1 MPARAVPNTIVTFC
15 RKCEAQLR
23 APAALAGKRGK
34 CARCGAA
41 VRIPLKSEPAPAAVA
56 QPPAAEAKADEKPR
70 QKTVNM
76 PLVCLIAAIAGVLLG
91 LGIYI
96 LLPSSSIFLPPAPN
110 VTERDAALAS
120 PASTAAP
127 LNDNGNDPSVPSVI
141 NLAPKET
148 RPAQRPS
155 SRSTPSAPSPPP
167 PEAGPRPGFGP
178 GPGMRPGPGSGSD
191 PGMRPG
197 SRRGMRPGQESESE
211 PGMGPGQEPGMR
223 PRPRPDMRPGPESG
237 SGPGMGP
244 GRDRR
249 PGQES
254 GSGPGMGPGRDRRPG
269 PESGSGPGM
278 RPGRDRRPGPESG
291 SEPGPGSGRSR
302 DLDPE

>member
-1 MPARAVPNTIVTFC
+1 MPTRSAPNTIVTFC

-34 CARCGAA
+34 CAQCGAA
-41 VRIPLKSEPAPAAVA
+41 VRIPLKSEPAPAAA
-56 QPPAAEAKADEKPR
+56 RPPAAEAKADEKPR
-70 QKTVNM
+70 QKSVNM
-76 PLVCLIAAIAGVLLG
+76 PLVCLGAAIAGVLLG
-91 LGIYI
+91 LGIYV
-96 LLPSSSIFLPPAPN
+96 LLPSSSIFLPPAPD

-120 PASTAAP
+120 PVPTAASP
-127 LNDNGNDPSVPSVI
+127 NDSSNDPSVPSFI

-148 RPAQRPS
+148 RPAKHPS

-178 GPGMRPGPGSGSD
+178 GPGMRPGPGSGS
-191 PGMRPG
+191 
-197 SRRGMRPGQESESE
+197 
-211 PGMGPGQEPGMR
+211 EPGMR
-223 PRPRPDMRPGPESG
+223 PHPRPDMRPSPESG
-237 SGPGMGP
+237 SEPRMGP

-254 GSGPGMGPGRDRRPG
+254 GSGL
-269 PESGSGPGM
+269 GM

-291 SEPGPGSGRSR
+291 SESGPGSGKSR

>member
-1 MPARAVPNTIVTFC
+1 MPTRSAPNTIVTFC
-15 RKCEAQLR
+15 RKCGAQLR
-23 APAALAGKRGK
+23 APATLAGKRGK
-34 CARCGAA
+34 CAQCGAA
-41 VRIPLKSEPAPAAVA
+41 VRIPLKSEPAPAA
-56 QPPAAEAKADEKPR
+56 EAKADEKPR
-70 QKTVNM
+70 QKTMNM

-110 VTERDAALAS
+110 VTERDAA
-120 PASTAAP
+120 PASTAAS
-127 LNDNGNDPSVPSVI
+127 LSDSSNDPSVPSFI

-148 RPAQRPS
+148 GPAKHPS

-178 GPGMRPGPGSGSD
+178 GPGMRGGPGSGS
-191 PGMRPG
+191 
-197 SRRGMRPGQESESE
+197 
-211 PGMGPGQEPGMR
+211 EPGMR
-223 PRPRPDMRPGPESG
+223 PRPGPGMRGGPESG
-237 SGPGMGP
+237 SEPRMGP

-269 PESGSGPGM
+269 SESGSGPGM

-291 SEPGPGSGRSR
+291 AESGPGSGRSR

>member
-91 LGIYI
+91 LGIYV
-96 LLPSSSIFLPPAPN
+96 LLPSSSIFLRPVPEVMKP
-110 VTERDAALAS
+110 DAALAS
-120 PASTAAP
+120 PAPTAAP
-127 LNDNGNDPSVPSVI
+127 LSDSSNDPSVPSVI

-178 GPGMRPGPGSGSD
+178 GPGMRPGPGSGS
-191 PGMRPG
+191 
-197 SRRGMRPGQESESE
+197 
-211 PGMGPGQEPGMR
+211 EPGMR

-237 SGPGMGP
+237 SEPRMGP

-249 PGQES
+249 PSQES